1 MANVKSLL
9 GAGSLI
15 SAPGTEGPQSP
26 EHTESETYSQSILG
40 PVFFTLSNLNVAG
53 TNPTPAAPSQ
63 SQYIVAAN
71 ELFTVS
77 VDIEFNNSP
86 LSKLL
91 MCLGTSISVDF
102 GFEGFGA
109 NANEADVKASIVT
122 EKDVFK
128 YTISWMGTAQDVTL
142 NSGLYEIGAVVTVG
156 PGNNSCAQYV
166 FGYGY
171 IEEILLQVYPA

>member
-1 MANVKSLL
+1 MANVKNLV
-9 GAGSLI
+9 GAPAVI
-15 SAPGTEGPQSP
+15 PAPGSEGAQGPQ
-26 EHTESETYSQSILG
+26 HTESETYSKSILG

-53 TNPTPAAPSQ
+53 SNPEPADPAQ

-71 ELFTVS
+71 EMFTVS
-77 VDIEFNNSP
+77 VDIEFNTSP

-91 MCLGTSISVDF
+91 MCLGTSITVDF

-109 NANEADVKASIVT
+109 NASEADVKASIVT
-122 EKDVFK
+122 QKDVFK
-128 YTISWMGTAQDVTL
+128 YTVSWTGTAEEIKL

-156 PGNNSCAQYV
+156 PGNNPCAQYI